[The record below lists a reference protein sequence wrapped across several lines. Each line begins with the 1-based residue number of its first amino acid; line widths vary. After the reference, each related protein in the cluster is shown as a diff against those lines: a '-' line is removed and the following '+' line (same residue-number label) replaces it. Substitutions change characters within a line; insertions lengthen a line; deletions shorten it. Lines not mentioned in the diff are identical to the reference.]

1 MPNYLFLSIRPEK
14 KPGCDALIFHCHSSM
29 DISTGNELE
38 YEEQVCYWKSRV
50 NIHIEN
56 VMEIDCVCDALVLP
70 VTEGDARLYD
80 SLGPSVAKALRK
92 ASSKEFG
99 GKRNEV
105 LLIPAPEDI
114 RPERILLAG
123 LGEKRKVSAEVM
135 RQAGGKAAAY
145 LRDMGMKKIAVSTFV
160 FPHLDLLPMDFV
172 EGSVLGL
179 YTYDRYK
186 GERKKKKVSSIIIL
200 GRPTDEVEADL
211 AWTKTMTSAVC
222 FARDLVNTPSND
234 MTPSQLAK
242 EALSLKRKNLS
253 VKVLERKDALRT
265 GMGAYL
271 SVARGSG
278 EPPKFIV
285 LEYEGS
291 SEAPVVLIGKAITF
305 DSGGISLKPSEG
317 LEKMKYDMAGGAAIL
332 GVMKAASESKLP
344 LHLIGIVPAAENLPG
359 GSASKPGDVV
369 RTACGTSVE
378 IINTDA
384 EGRLVVADSICYAR
398 RFKPRAVIDIATLTG
413 ACSVALGNEA
423 IAMMGNDRE
432 LLDAFRRAG
441 ESTYE
446 RVWEMP
452 LYEEYG
458 EYLKSD
464 IADIRNVGGRS
475 GSLVTAAFFLSQF
488 AGEVP
493 WVHLD
498 IAGTAWV
505 EKEKPH
511 MPKGASGVGVRL
523 LLTGLKELR

>member
-1 MPNYLFLSIRPEK
+1 MNIR
-14 KPGCDALIFHCHSSM
+14 
-29 DISTGNELE
+29 
-38 YEEQVCYWKSRV
+38 
-50 NIHIEN
+50 IEN
-56 VMEIDCVCDALVLP
+56 VMEIDCACDALVLP
-70 VTEGDARLYD
+70 VTEGDIKLYD
-80 SLGPSVAKALRK
+80 SLGPSVAKALSK
-92 ASSKEFG
+92 ALSREFS

-105 LLIPAPEDI
+105 LLIPAPEDV

-123 LGEKRKVSAEVM
+123 LGERRKVSPEVV

-145 LRDMGMKKIAVSTFV
+145 LRDLGMKKIALSTLV
-160 FPHLDLLPMDFV
+160 FPHLDLVAMDFV

-179 YTYDRYK
+179 YNYERYK
-186 GERKKKKVSSIIIL
+186 GEKKKKKVTSMIIL
-200 GRPTDEVEADL
+200 ARPSEEIDADL
-211 AWTKTMTSAVC
+211 AWTKTLTSSVC

-253 VKVLERKDALRT
+253 VKVLERRDALRA

-271 SVARGSG
+271 SVAKGSG

-285 LEYEGS
+285 LDYEGAG
-291 SEAPVVLIGKAITF
+291 EAPVVLVGKAITF

-317 LEKMKYDMAGGAAIL
+317 LEKMKYDMAGGAAVL
-332 GVMKAASESKLP
+332 GVMKAASESRLP
-344 LHLIGIVPAAENLPG
+344 RHLIGIVPAAENLPG
-359 GSASKPGDVV
+359 GTASKPGDVV
-369 RTACGTSVE
+369 KTACGKSVE

-384 EGRLVVADSICYAR
+384 EGRLVMADAICYAR

-413 ACSVALGNEA
+413 ACSVALGHEA

-432 LLDAFRRAG
+432 LLNVFRKAG
-441 ESTYE
+441 ETTYE

-452 LYEEYG
+452 LFEEYN

-488 AGEVP
+488 AGDIP

-523 LLTGLKELR
+523 LLAGIKELK

>member
-1 MPNYLFLSIRPEK
+1 M
-14 KPGCDALIFHCHSSM
+14 
-29 DISTGNELE
+29 
-38 YEEQVCYWKSRV
+38 

-56 VMEIDCVCDALVLP
+56 VMEIDCVCDALILP
-70 VTEGDARLYD
+70 VTEGDAKLYD
-80 SLGPSVAKALRK
+80 SLGPAVTKAIRK
-92 ASSKEFG
+92 VWRKEFR

-105 LLIPAPEDI
+105 LLIPAPDDI

-123 LGEKRKVSAEVM
+123 LGEKGKASAEVM
-135 RQAGGKAAAY
+135 RQAGGKAAAC
-145 LRDMGMKKIAVSTFV
+145 LRDAGMKKIALSTFV
-160 FPHLDLLPMDFV
+160 FPHLDLLPMDFI
-172 EGSVLGL
+172 EGAVLGL

-186 GERKKKKVSSIIIL
+186 GEKKKKKVSSMSIL
-200 GRPTDEVEADL
+200 AKPAEEIEADL
-211 AWTKTMTSAVC
+211 AWTRTLTSSVC

-253 VKVLERKDALRT
+253 VRVLERKDALRA

-285 LEYEGS
+285 LDYGGAGG
-291 SEAPVVLIGKAITF
+291 APVVLVGKAVTF

-317 LEKMKYDMAGGAAIL
+317 LEKMKYDMAGGAAVL
-332 GVMKAASESKLP
+332 GVIKAASESRLP
-344 LHLIGIVPAAENLPG
+344 VHLVGLVPAAENLPG
-359 GSASKPGDVV
+359 GSATKPGDVV
-369 RTACGTSVE
+369 STACGKSVE

-384 EGRLVVADSICYAR
+384 EGRLAVADAICYAR

-413 ACSVALGNEA
+413 ACSVALGSEA
-423 IAMMGNDRE
+423 IAMMGNDRG
-432 LLDAFRRAG
+432 LLDIFKKAG

-452 LYEEYG
+452 LFEEYN

-464 IADIRNVGGRS
+464 IADIKNVGGRS
-475 GSLVTAAFFLSQF
+475 GSLATSAIFLSQF
-488 AGEVP
+488 AGDVP

-511 MPKGASGVGVRL
+511 VPKGASGVGVRL
-523 LLTGLKELR
+523 LLKAVKELR

>member
-1 MPNYLFLSIRPEK
+1 M
-14 KPGCDALIFHCHSSM
+14 
-29 DISTGNELE
+29 
-38 YEEQVCYWKSRV
+38 

-56 VMEIDCVCDALVLP
+56 VMEIDCVCDALILP
-70 VTEGDARLYD
+70 VTEGDAKIYD
-80 SLGPSVAKALRK
+80 SLGPSVAKAIRK
-92 ASSKEFG
+92 ASSKEFA

-123 LGEKRKVSAEVM
+123 LGEKRRASAEGM
-135 RQAGGKAAAY
+135 RQAGGRAAAY
-145 LRDMGMKKIAVSTFV
+145 LRDMGMKKIALSTFA
-160 FPHLDLLPMDFV
+160 FPHLDLLPMDFI

-186 GERKKKKVSSIIIL
+186 SEKKKKKVGSVVIL
-200 GRPTDEVEADL
+200 ARPSEEIEADL
-211 AWTKTMTSAVC
+211 AWTKTVTSSVC
-222 FARDLVNTPSND
+222 FARDLVNAPSND

-253 VKVLERKDALRT
+253 VKVLERRDAMRA

-271 SVARGSG
+271 SVAKGSG

-285 LEYEGS
+285 LEYEGAR
-291 SEAPVVLIGKAITF
+291 EAPLVIIGKAITF

-317 LEKMKYDMAGGAAIL
+317 MEKMKYDMAGGAAVL

-344 LHLIGIVPAAENLPG
+344 RHLIGIIPATENLPG

-369 RTACGTSVE
+369 RTACGKSVE

-384 EGRLVVADSICYAR
+384 EGRLVVADAICYAK

-413 ACSVALGNEA
+413 ACSVALGSEA
-423 IAMMGNDRE
+423 IAIMGNDRE
-432 LLDAFRRAG
+432 LLDLFKRAG

-452 LYEEYG
+452 LFDEYN

-464 IADIRNVGGRS
+464 IADIKNVGGRS

-488 AGEVP
+488 AGEIP

-511 MPKGASGVGVRL
+511 TPKGASGVGVRL
-523 LLTGLKELR
+523 LLTGIKELK